1 MYSYLQTKSGSAD
14 GGKASTRLLIRNIP
28 FEANKK
34 DIKQLFEPFGQ
45 LKALRLPKKFDGS
58 HRGFVFV
65 DFLTAKEAKN
75 AFKQLSGVHLL
86 GRRLVI
92 EYAKEEEEEGEAGR
106 GENGAAAAARR
117 RPQALVEEGANDASV
132 SKKIK
137 KPRLK
142 M

>member
-1 MYSYLQTKSGSAD
+1 MFD
-14 GGKASTRLLIRNIP
+14 
-28 FEANKK
+28 
-34 DIKQLFEPFGQ
+34 PFGQ

-75 AFKQLSGVHLL
+75 AFQQLSGVHLL

-92 EYAKEEEEEGEAGR
+92 EYAKQDGEDGEGDGTRAADPQGR
-106 GENGAAAAARR
+106 GTSSIKTNTYSSRNETETDRAAI
-117 RPQALVEEGANDASV
+117 
-132 SKKIK
+132 KKIK

-142 M
+142 L